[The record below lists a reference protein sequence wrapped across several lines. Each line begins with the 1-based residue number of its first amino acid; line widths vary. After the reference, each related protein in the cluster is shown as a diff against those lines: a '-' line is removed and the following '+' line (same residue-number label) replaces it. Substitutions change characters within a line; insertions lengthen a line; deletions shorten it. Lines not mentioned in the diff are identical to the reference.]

1 MLTCIERE
9 IAVSLVEVLV
19 EYGLN
24 EHLAQ
29 YGEKG
34 IENWFDSM
42 KLGAM
47 GFGASA
53 GATKSCIWHRDLD
66 SWVIKVGHTEHVAKN
81 YAKVEYEN
89 YCAAVEAGFGYYFPE
104 TVFLGEYGGQCFYAQ
119 QYAECCEDDVT
130 SEWYDR
136 LRDQYEEDGEEYD
149 CDSLWNMVYDLEDE
163 EKAMLMFHDPELCE
177 FLSDNRIG
185 DLHEGN
191 FGYIGGKCVIV
202 DFSGFHG

>member
-9 IAVSLVEVLV
+9 IAISLVEALV

-29 YGEKG
+29 YGKKG
-34 IENWFDSM
+34 IENWFDDM
-42 KLGAM
+42 MLGAM
-47 GFGASA
+47 GFGVFA
-53 GATKSCIWHRDLD
+53 GATKSCILHSDLLN
-66 SWVIKVGHTEHVAKN
+66 WVIKVGHTEHVAKN

-89 YCAAVEAGFGYYFPE
+89 YCLAEEVGLGYYFPE
-104 TVFLGEYGGQCFYAQ
+104 TVFLGEFGGECYYVQ
-119 QYAECCEDDVT
+119 QYAECDETEVT

-136 LRDQYEEDGEEYD
+136 LRDQYDEDGEEYD
-149 CDSLWNMVYDLEDE
+149 CDSLWNEIYDMDDDQ
-163 EKAMLMFHDPELCE
+163 KAMLMFGDQELCQ
-177 FLSDNRIG
+177 FLWDNRIG

-191 FGYIGGKCVIV
+191 FGYIGGKCVII

>member
-9 IAVSLVEVLV
+9 IAISLVEALV

-29 YGEKG
+29 YGKKG
-34 IENWFDSM
+34 IENWFDDM
-42 KLGAM
+42 NLHTM
-47 GFGASA
+47 GFGVSA
-53 GATKSCIWHRDLD
+53 GATKSCILHSDLLN
-66 SWVIKVGHTEHVAKN
+66 WVIKVGHTEHVAKN

-89 YCAAVEAGFGYYFPE
+89 YCLAEEVGLGYYFPE
-104 TVFLGEYGGQCFYAQ
+104 TVFLGEFGGECYYVQ
-119 QYAECCEDDVT
+119 QYADCDETEVT

-136 LRDQYEEDGEEYD
+136 LRDRYDEDGEEYD
-149 CDSLWNMVYDLEDE
+149 CDSLWNEIYDMEDDQ
-163 EKAMLMFHDPELCE
+163 KIMLMFGDQELCQ
-177 FLSDNRIG
+177 FLWDNRIG

-191 FGYIGGKCVIV
+191 FGYIGGKCVII